1 MSSRDASDTAGSRF
15 RNRTAVVTGA
25 SSGIG
30 LAVAE
35 RLAAEGARLMLVA
48 GPGDEADLQEALSS
62 MEARGWTAKGQV
74 ADIADDAT
82 AGQVIGSCVSE
93 YGGLDILVN
102 NAGVAYFE
110 EILETPTAHLDR
122 TLAVN
127 VRGTFMMSVAAAR
140 VMAGSHRGAIVNTA
154 STSGLAGD
162 EFQVTYN
169 TSKGAI
175 VALTRSLAIDLAP
188 LGIRVNAVAPGY
200 VRTRSTRAIIDN
212 QEQWSK
218 YRSQIALDRPAEP
231 AEIANVHAFLAS
243 EEASYL
249 TGAVVIVDGGMT
261 AGFRYS
267 NWAAIVPD
275 QGELR
280 VGIPKLPAAL
290 H

>member
-1 MSSRDASDTAGSRF
+1 MPGLESAGAAGGRF
-15 RNRTAVVTGA
+15 RDRVAVVTGA

-30 LAVAE
+30 RAVAE

-48 GPGDEADLQEALSS
+48 GPGDEDDLQAAVSS
-62 MEARGWTAKGQV
+62 LRARGWRAAGQT
-74 ADIADDAT
+74 ADIADDQT
-82 AGQVIGSCVSE
+82 AGQVIGAAVATL
-93 YGGLDILVN
+93 GGLDILIN

-110 EILETPTAHLDR
+110 EVLDSPAAHLDR

-127 VRGTFMMSVAAAR
+127 VRGTFMMSIAAAK
-140 VMAGSHRGAIVNTA
+140 VMAGAQRGAIVNTA

-175 VALTRSLAIDLAP
+175 VALTRSLAVDLAP
-188 LGIRVNAVAPGY
+188 LGIRVNAVAPGF
-200 VRTRSTRAIIDN
+200 VRTRATRALIDD

-218 YRSQIALDRPAEP
+218 HRSHIALDRPAEP

-243 EEASYL
+243 DEASYL
-249 TGAVVIVDGGMT
+249 TGAVVVVDGGMT

-267 NWAAIVPD
+267 NWAAVVPPE
-275 QGELR
+275 GGLR
-280 VGIPKLPAAL
+280 VGIPGLPAAL